1 MDPVIN
7 DQGPTGGGLPPA
19 DNGVTGDPPTPEGET
34 LAGTPPKKG
43 GLQERFS
50 ELTTEKKRLK
60 EEADR
65 LRTEAAY
72 YRGIAEGATRTGSVA
87 PGDPK
92 KDEGPPELD
101 PNDFNSD
108 ADYLKAVAKQVR
120 DQTLAEIK
128 AERDKERKSESKSTT
143 TKVIKEARAKYADF
157 DSVAL
162 NTSVPVTQHMYDAAM
177 GDNLGEV
184 LYHLGKNPE
193 EASRIA
199 SLSPVQQAKE
209 IGRIE
214 TIISSQ
220 QKKITAAPNPP
231 KILNGGGGNPPPKP
245 DNEKSRA
252 ELHAE
257 WERVRRAKKGM

>member
-1 MDPVIN
+1 MEPTIENQD
-7 DQGPTGGGLPPA
+7 PTGGGLPPA

-34 LAGTPPKKG
+34 PAGTPPKKG

-162 NTSVPVTQHMYDAAM
+162 NVSVPVTQHMYDAAM

-214 TIISSQ
+214 TIISSKQ
-220 QKKITAAPNPP
+220 PRITNAPNPP
-231 KILNGGGGNPPPKP
+231 KILGGGGGSPPQKSQA
-245 DNEKSRA
+245 EMSRA